1 MAQSVKPALSG
12 LASLRENCA
21 NPPTPSVSPLW
32 MRWFAAYAERYVRKH
47 FHSVRLLNAPSPVST
62 HPLVIYLNHASWW
75 DPMICLVLRNRFF
88 AQRTS
93 FAPIDAAALEKYRF
107 FAKLGFFP
115 VEQNSMRGTVA
126 FLESATRVLSRHDAA
141 LWLTPQ
147 GRFTD
152 VRERPVTFRSGLAH
166 LARRVPVATYVP
178 LAIEYAFWE
187 ERLPEVC
194 VNFGEP
200 LVIRREE
207 ANEFGAEYLK
217 QRLEQRLEA
226 AQHELAKAVVPRDP
240 ARLRVLSKTE
250 SGVGGVY
257 DAWRRA
263 KALLTGQHVAL
274 EHGSK

>member
-1 MAQSVKPALSG
+1 MTSRRSNVAEP
-12 LASLRENCA
+12 R
-21 NPPTPSVSPLW
+21 VSALW

-93 FAPIDAAALEKYRF
+93 FAPMDAKALEKYRF

-115 VEQNSMRGTVA
+115 VEQNSRRGTVA
-126 FLESATRVLSRHDAA
+126 FLESATHVLSRHDAA

-166 LARRVPVATYVP
+166 VATRVPVATCMP

-200 LVIRREE
+200 IVFTHEQAKQL
-207 ANEFGAEYLK
+207 GADTVNY
-217 QRLEQRLEA
+217 QLEQQMQS
-226 AQHELAKAVVPRDP
+226 AQQELAGAVIARDS
-240 ARLRVLSKTE
+240 AQLRVLNLSE

-257 DAWRRA
+257 DLWRRA
-263 KALLTGQHVAL
+263 RALLRGQRLVL